1 MPRGNVSRNNRHITT
16 PWATKARAV
25 HLRFQGI
32 DFMTRQKFGLEAAAF
47 LLAEYKTG
55 KRQFTDRRKTDDLR
69 SVGDHRGEE
78 KPEAPDL
85 SGMDLH
91 NVRLKWVVLTGA
103 KLFRANLS
111 GACLGRA
118 ELSQTNLQEADLTNS
133 DLSYANLC
141 RADLTDA
148 NLKCAN
154 LRNAIL
160 IDANLT
166 GADLR
171 GIQFDGADFTG
182 AIIKDATLPPG
193 LLANLTPTLQINTDS
208 LIQNPI
214 PEVTIEMLSAMG

>member
-1 MPRGNVSRNNRHITT
+1 MPIANSGGNNEEVTRPCAPRCS
-16 PWATKARAV
+16 AV
-25 HLRFQGI
+25 HFQGV

-55 KRQFTDRRKTDDLR
+55 KRQFTDRRKTDR
-69 SVGDHRGEE
+69 VEE
-78 KPEAPDL
+78 KPAAPDL
-85 SGMDLH
+85 SGMDLR
-91 NVRLKWVVLTGA
+91 NVRLKWIVLSGA

-118 ELSQTNLQEADLTNS
+118 ELSQTNFQEADLTNT

-171 GIQFDGADFTG
+171 GIQFDGADFSG
-182 AIIKDATLPPG
+182 AIIKDAKLPPG
-193 LLANLTPTLQINTDS
+193 LLANLTPTLQLNIDS
-208 LIQNPI
+208 TIQNPI

>member
-1 MPRGNVSRNNRHITT
+1 
-16 PWATKARAV
+16 V

-32 DFMTRQKFGLEAAAF
+32 DFMTRQKFGLEAAAY

-55 KRQFTDRRKTDDLR
+55 KRLFADRRQVDRDESAKL
-69 SVGDHRGEE
+69 
-78 KPEAPDL
+78 EAPDL
-85 SGMDLH
+85 SGMDLR

-118 ELSQTNLQEADLTNS
+118 ELNQTNLQEADLTNT

-182 AIIKDATLPPG
+182 AVIKDAKLPPG
-193 LLANLTPTLQINTDS
+193 LLANLTPTLKINTDS
-208 LIQNPI
+208 TIQNPI
-214 PEVTIEMLSAMG
+214 PDVTIEMLSSMD

>member
-1 MPRGNVSRNNRHITT
+1 
-16 PWATKARAV
+16 
-25 HLRFQGI
+25 
-32 DFMTRQKFGLEAAAF
+32 MTRQKFGLEAAAY

-55 KRQFTDRRKTDDLR
+55 KRQFAERRRTDR
-69 SVGDHRGEE
+69 GDQSETLE
-78 KPEAPDL
+78 TPDL

-103 KLFRANLS
+103 TLFRANLS

-118 ELSQTNLQEADLTNS
+118 ELNQTNLQEADLSNA
-133 DLSYANLC
+133 DLSYTNLC

-154 LRNAIL
+154 LRHAIL

-182 AIIKDATLPPG
+182 AIIKDAKLPPG
-193 LLANLTPTLQINTDS
+193 LLANLTPTLQLNTDS
-208 LIQNPI
+208 TIQNPI
-214 PEVTIEMLSAMG
+214 PDVTIEMLSAMG

>member
-1 MPRGNVSRNNRHITT
+1 MPKGDRPGNNRRITK

-55 KRQFTDRRKTDDLR
+55 KRQFTDRRKTD
-69 SVGDHRGEE
+69 RGEE

-103 KLFRANLS
+103 KLFRVNFS

-118 ELSQTNLQEADLTNS
+118 ELNQTNLQEADLTNS

-182 AIIKDATLPPG
+182 AVIKDAKLPPG

-208 LIQNPI
+208 TIQNPI
-214 PEVTIEMLSAMG
+214 PDVTIEMLSSMN